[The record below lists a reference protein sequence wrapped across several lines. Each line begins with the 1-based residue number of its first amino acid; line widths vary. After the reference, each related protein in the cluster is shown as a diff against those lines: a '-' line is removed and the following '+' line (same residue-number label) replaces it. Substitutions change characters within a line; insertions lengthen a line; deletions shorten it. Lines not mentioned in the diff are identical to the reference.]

1 MSQALTVSLC
11 IIARDEEHFIASCIN
26 SARSLVQEIIMV
38 DTGSTDKTGE
48 LAARMGASVFNYTWQ
63 GDFAAARNFA
73 LDRASGQWILV
84 LDADEI
90 LDPVKPVE
98 FKNLLENTQ
107 IQGYFVQIRS
117 YLGGGLGTAHDHV
130 VRLFRNRP
138 EYRFEGSIHEQV
150 AISIK
155 RINQGGGIAFS
166 HLLVHHFGYLEEN
179 IRSKNKHVRNISV
192 IQQALAVNPDDPF
205 LLFSLGIEYYHSE
218 DTREGS
224 RQMTRALRQ
233 MTGGEGY
240 FHDALVSLGLGL
252 LKDDQR
258 ADLQCLLDSAMS
270 ALPDDPDLHLIRGLL
285 HMRKG
290 QCKEAATDLLLAL
303 HKNAQ
308 VLSPGQVYSLLGDA
322 LNNQGAFGEAG
333 DHYLMALKLNPRIL
347 YPLTRILDLK
357 KKGKNPFAWHEL
369 SLFAPP
375 PVKKTLQKEL
385 TRMGELPLAMI
396 MALLSVVDATGA
408 GEGRDL
414 QAACREYR
422 EAAEDY
428 RTGAGPM
435 GSYLLICADEM
446 ILYSDAS
453 RLDLSCGFFPAAES
467 IKALAAKCL
476 DLLVEVACTSWIS
489 QPHPE
494 NERNDVYVQGPC
506 CQPGAAKELYSEGIP
521 VVPGPVGKNGA
532 IG

>member
-26 SARSLVQEIIMV
+26 SVRSLVQEIILV

-63 GDFAAARNFA
+63 GDFAAARNFG

-90 LDPVKPVE
+90 MDPVKPGE
-98 FKNLLENTQ
+98 FKNLLEDPK
-107 IQGYFVQIRS
+107 IEGYFVKIRS
-117 YLGGGLGTAHDHV
+117 YLGDGLGAAHDHV

-150 AISIK
+150 AMSIK
-155 RINQGGGIAFS
+155 RINRGGGIAFS

-179 IRSKNKHVRNISV
+179 IRAKNKHERNISV

-205 LLFSLGIEYYHSE
+205 LLFSLGIEYYHSG
-218 DTREGS
+218 DTLEGS
-224 RQMTRALRQ
+224 RQMTRALSQ

-252 LKDDQR
+252 LKEGET
-258 ADLQCLLDSAMS
+258 ANLHSLLDSALTG
-270 ALPDDPDLHLIRGLL
+270 LPDDPDLHLIRGLL
-285 HMRKG
+285 YMRERRY
-290 QCKEAATDLLLAL
+290 KEAVTDLLLAL
-303 HKNAQ
+303 HGNTQ

-322 LNNQGAFGEAG
+322 LNNQESFGEAG
-333 DHYLMALKLNPRIL
+333 DQYLMAQKKDPHIL

-357 KKGKNPFAWHEL
+357 KKGKSPITWQDL
-369 SLFAPP
+369 SHFAPP
-375 PVKKTLQKEL
+375 PVKKKLREEL

-396 MALLSVVDATGA
+396 LALLSVVDAAGA
-408 GEGRDL
+408 GEGPDL

-422 EAAEDY
+422 DTAEDY
-428 RTGAGPM
+428 RSGAGSL
-435 GSYLLICADEM
+435 GNYLLICADEM
-446 ILYSDAS
+446 TLYTNAAHMK
-453 RLDLSCGFFPAAES
+453 LSCGLFPAAQA
-467 IKALAAKCL
+467 ITALASQCL
-476 DLLVEVACTSWIS
+476 DLLVEVACTSWI
-489 QPHPE
+489 PHP
-494 NERNDVYVQGPC
+494 P
-506 CQPGAAKELYSEGIP
+506 S
-521 VVPGPVGKNGA
+521 GK
-532 IG
+532 